1 MDKSQSAALWKSK
14 AISKLKNIS
23 KHKLAINKN
32 NNCFSDKISLIG
44 WFRNILM
51 REKLII
57 TILVSEMIFITGILG
72 IDIWLIVSKQQN
84 ELHTQAQLD
93 LNLLEIYYRT
103 YFNNKEVGIP
113 HPSDTQANHH
123 QLKLAMLKFMNGG
136 YSAIYSPDEIG
147 IFTRAFQNE
156 NNFSELLSNQT
167 ELETNFKLIKQNQ
180 LKIKNSPISD
190 TSILNQIEAAAG
202 QPITYRIL
210 VENQT
215 YTIAAKS
222 INNNAGEPIA
232 ILVRG
237 IPESLIN
244 ALISDK
250 IILKITVLSL
260 FITIQILLIII
271 GQKYLNYYPKT
282 PANAKK
288 IALETWED
296 RAIVNAFNSEYPSSD
311 KLNNINF
318 LKLQQ
323 KIREDPKEEIEFQK
337 NNVMLEAII
346 NNPTAVIYIQ
356 DMQGKYLFVNP
367 HFEEIFN
374 LKKEEIIGKTD
385 YELFSKEL
393 ADSSR
398 EIHQIVAKAKK
409 TLTIEE
415 ILPKKDG
422 YNSYVSIK
430 FPLEDVDGVPYAIGS
445 ISTNINYRKE
455 IQVLLASVN
464 EELENRVAE
473 RTAFLKQANQLL
485 RMEIGEKIKANKKSE
500 KMTIELEQHSRTVD
514 SIINASVDLIYLFDL
529 SGKYTYV
536 SRNGA
541 EALGKKPSD
550 MIGKRVKDLGFSQE
564 IIQEFD
570 QQIKKVLTTSKAVKS
585 EACFS
590 TVKGVRDYEYI
601 LSPVSNQ
608 EGKIEAIVSIFRD
621 ITERRHTELE
631 LQLAK
636 EAADVANQAKS
647 AFIAN
652 ISHELKT
659 PLTAIIGYS
668 DLLAEEIIELA
679 DRDLINDLNKIR
691 SESNHLLKMIQEIID
706 LSKIESNKMKLYL
719 EDFYLSSLV
728 DNVIKSVQDLVIK
741 NGNILRVQGVEEI
754 GIMYADPIKVQQ
766 IISNLLTNAAKFTHQ
781 GEITLRVTRQE
792 NKIVFYVT
800 DNGIGMSLDQIKYL
814 FRPFTQADESTT
826 RQYEG
831 TGLGLAISQRLC
843 KMMGGKITVDSK
855 VGVGS
860 TFTVYLPIE
869 VQDTNSRKLLEANKS
884 VSDLNEL

>member
-1 MDKSQSAALWKSK
+1 
-14 AISKLKNIS
+14 
-23 KHKLAINKN
+23 
-32 NNCFSDKISLIG
+32 
-44 WFRNILM
+44 
-51 REKLII
+51 
-57 TILVSEMIFITGILG
+57 MIFITGILG